1 MLSFAVISWRTVV
14 TGLKDSVKSCQTVK
28 AALHGNVSNGILGI
42 IQKQFCMEQ
51 TPFGQIFIT
60 DSNKVRIENILSEI
74 GNESKTVEI
83 EGGVIL

>member
-28 AALHGNVSNGILGI
+28 AALHGNVSNGLLGI

-51 TPFGQIFIT
+51 TPFGQIFI
-60 DSNKVRIENILSEI
+60 I
-74 GNESKTVEI
+74 GYAGKFFK
-83 EGGVIL
+83 